1 MTTAEREAYDSM
13 LACLCGLKMMAAYE
27 AKLGQTK
34 WRDILPS
41 LDATIAQAQGVIK

>member
-1 MTTAEREAYDSM
+1 MTTKEREVFDAM
-13 LACLCGLKMMAAYE
+13 LACLCGLKMMAAFE

-41 LDATIAQAQGVIK
+41 LDATIALAQGVIK